1 MKSLLNI
8 FCAKLQK
15 KLAFSYYIRYNVI
28 AVTWH
33 TRKWEVAASNAGFS
47 MENVRFIE
55 TGRQSHCKNGNTIW
69 QVRGYYALFARV
81 SVCAVKDY
89 IFNPEA
95 ESVFGI
101 IYEMP
106 QNTRLSFKKM
116 LSFYHRHKKIRRKH
130 KWHRQTRK

>member
-1 MKSLLNI
+1 MAYEEVGGCRNKRVFPWRMSDSL
-8 FCAKLQK
+8 KPGD
-15 KLAFSYYIRYNVI
+15 RVI
-28 AVTWH
+28 AKTVILTWQ
-33 TRKWEVAASNAGFS
+33 K
-47 MENVRFIE
+47 
-55 TGRQSHCKNGNTIW
+55 QGN
-69 QVRGYYALFARV
+69 YALFARV

-101 IYEMP
+101 IYEIP